1 MDKGLPDIECNM
13 KIFLLTS
20 VYPAKN
26 APVGTTPVVHYFAK
40 EWVLNGHDVHVF
52 HMESAF
58 PKIYY
63 LLGKVFKKILDSK
76 LGHLVPQ
83 NAPIEY
89 DEVRDGVKVTHVLLK
104 KKKPHGRFPHNQMV
118 RAFDIVSS
126 YFEREGVPDC
136 FVGHWD
142 NPMLEILHMLK
153 SHYHRPTC
161 LVYHSNQFSQLY
173 KCYGNDTEVLVND
186 IDLVG
191 FRNITARAAYE
202 KIFGKPVRSFIA
214 ASGVSKPFLEAGK
227 VLDKEISDIR
237 KYVYVGALI
246 HRKYPVSVIEALH
259 ESYQGQPFEITYIG
273 EGDDR
278 KLVKQR
284 FDELNCK
291 GKLTF
296 TGRIP
301 REEVIKYLQQS
312 DVFVMVSRGEIFGLV
327 YLEAMALG
335 CITIA
340 ARNEGIDGIIEDG
353 VNGFLCEGGNTNELA
368 SIVTRIRK
376 MSLSDLNTMSLK
388 AKETANAFSD
398 VCVARNYIDELSNI
412 IL

>member
-1 MDKGLPDIECNM
+1 M

-26 APVGTTPVVHYFAK
+26 APIGTTPVVHYFAK
-40 EWVLNGHDVHVF
+40 EWVLVGHDVHIF

-58 PKIYY
+58 PKFYY
-63 LLGKVFKKILDSK
+63 LIGKVFKKILDSK

-83 NAPIEY
+83 KSPFEY

-104 KKKPHGRFPHNQMV
+104 KKKPHGRFPHNQLF
-118 RAFDIVSS
+118 RAFEVISS
-126 YFEREGVPDC
+126 YFEKEGVPDC

-142 NPMLEILHMLK
+142 NPMLELLHMLK
-153 SHYHRPTC
+153 LHYHRPTC
-161 LVYHSNQFSQLY
+161 LVYHSNQFSQLD
-173 KCYGNDTEVLVND
+173 KCYGNDTEELVND

-191 FRNITARAAYE
+191 FRNVTAQAAYE
-202 KIFGKPVRSFIA
+202 KRFGKPVHSFIA

-227 VLDKEISDIR
+227 ASEKEICDIK
-237 KYVYVGALI
+237 KYVFIGALI

-259 ESYQGQPFEITYIG
+259 QSYQGQPFEITYIG
-273 EGDDR
+273 EGDDK
-278 KLVKQR
+278 KLVQQR
-284 FDELNCK
+284 FNELNCE

-312 DVFVMVSRGEIFGLV
+312 DVFVMISRGELFGLV

-353 VNGFLCEGGNTNELA
+353 VNGFLCEAGNAVELA
-368 SIVTRIRK
+368 AIINMIR
-376 MSLSDLNTMSLK
+376 SLSIEELNSISQR
-388 AKETANAFSD
+388 AKETACVYSD
-398 VCVARNYIDELSNI
+398 MIVAHNYIDELKKI
-412 IL
+412 IS

>member
-1 MDKGLPDIECNM
+1 M

-26 APVGTTPVVHYFAK
+26 APKGTTPVVHYFAK
-40 EWVLNGHDVHVF
+40 EWVLVGHDVHVF

-58 PKIYY
+58 PWIYY
-63 LLGKVFKKILDSK
+63 LIGKVFKKIIDSK

-83 NAPIEY
+83 KSPIEY
-89 DEVRDGVKVTHVLLK
+89 DEVRDGVKVTHISLK
-104 KKKPHGRFPHNQMV
+104 KTKPHGRFSHNQLV
-118 RAFDIVSS
+118 RALEVVSS
-126 YFEREGVPDC
+126 YFERGGVPDC

-142 NPMLEILHMLK
+142 NPMLELLHMLK
-153 SHYHRPTC
+153 YQYHRPTC

-173 KCYGNDTEVLVND
+173 KCYGNDTEELVND

-191 FRNITARAAYE
+191 FRNVTAQYAYE

-227 VLDKEISDIR
+227 AFEKEIRDIK
-237 KYVYVGALI
+237 KYVYIGALI
-246 HRKYPVSVIEALH
+246 HRKYPVSVIDALH
-259 ESYQGQPFEITYIG
+259 KSYQERPFEITYIG
-273 EGDDR
+273 EGDDK
-278 KLVKQR
+278 KLVKKR
-284 FDELNCK
+284 FGELNCK

-312 DVFVMVSRGEIFGLV
+312 DVFVMISRGEIFGLV

-353 VNGFLCEGGNTNELA
+353 VNGFLCEAGNSEELA
-368 SIVTRIRK
+368 TIINKIQGLSTEELNSISQR
-376 MSLSDLNTMSLK
+376 
-388 AKETANAFSD
+388 AKETAYVYSD
-398 VCVARNYIDELSNI
+398 MIVAQNYIDELKKI
-412 IL
+412 IS